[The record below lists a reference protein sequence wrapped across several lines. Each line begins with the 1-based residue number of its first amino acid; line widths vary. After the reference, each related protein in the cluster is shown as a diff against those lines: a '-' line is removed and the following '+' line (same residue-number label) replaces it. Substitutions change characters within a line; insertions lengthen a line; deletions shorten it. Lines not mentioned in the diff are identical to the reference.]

1 MVICIHKCFAIGAGP
16 IQTVSKMAVPIFF
29 MISGFF
35 YCKNKSSNKKT
46 INKNKLLKLYLFWS
60 FVYAVASIIY
70 NSLNG
75 ISISDYLN
83 NMFSMQTIF
92 KFIFLNYHPLIH
104 VAWYLG
110 AYLYS
115 LIVIDF
121 FYDKGLKRYLYI
133 LSPILV
139 IIGIFVGTIAKY
151 IFGINYSVAFS
162 RNFIFVGIPFFT
174 FGMQF
179 YENKEKILIRK
190 KITNIVLELV
200 FVIFAFLE
208 YLYLKNK
215 YSIVYG
221 DVLISSV
228 FLAVNTFSLFLKFY
242 NDKNQTK
249 IESILAKLGEE
260 YSAGVYYIHY
270 IVRNILNVIIHD
282 DFLGKVYA
290 TFAPLL
296 IYLICIV
303 LTFVYKKIIY
313 KFSVPAL

>member
-1 MVICIHKCFAIGAGP
+1 MV
-16 IQTVSKMAVPIFF
+16 SRMAVPIFF

-35 YCKNKSSNKKT
+35 YCKNKSNNKKT
-46 INKNKLLKLYLFWS
+46 KNKSKLLKLYLFWS
-60 FVYAVASIIY
+60 FVYAISSIIY

-75 ISISDYLN
+75 VPISDYLN
-83 NMFSMQTIF
+83 NTFSIQTIF
-92 KFIFLNYHPLIH
+92 KFIFLNYHPLIN
-104 VAWYLG
+104 VTWYLG

-121 FYDKGLKRYLYI
+121 LYDKGLKKYLYI

-190 KITNIVLELV
+190 KTTNIILEFI

-215 YSIVYG
+215 YNIVYG
-221 DVLISSV
+221 DVFISSV
-228 FLAVNTFSLFLKFY
+228 FLAVNTFSLFFKHY
-242 NDKNQTK
+242 NNRKPNK
-249 IESILAKLGEE
+249 IESILAKLGKE

-270 IVRNILNVIIHD
+270 IVRNILNALIHD
-282 DFLGKVYA
+282 NFLEKVYA

-303 LTFVYKKIIY
+303 LIFVYKKIIY
-313 KFSVPAL
+313 KLSVPVL